1 MSTIDLV
8 RRERNT
14 TTFAAGEKIFQEGDP
29 GDCMYAVDSGEVEI
43 VKGTRTLETISG
55 GGIFGEMGLVN
66 SKPRMASAVA
76 KTGCTVVRLDQG
88 DFYFLIQHAPF
99 FAIQVMQ
106 VLAERVRQNTE
117 A

>member
-1 MSTIDLV
+1 MSAIDLV

-14 TTFAAGEKIFQEGDP
+14 KTFAAGDSIFQEGDP
-29 GDCMYAVDSGEVEI
+29 GDCMYVLDSGEVEI
-43 VKGTRTLETISG
+43 IKGARILETIAS

-66 SKPRMASAVA
+66 GKPRMASAVA
-76 KTGCTVVRLDQG
+76 KTDCTVVRVDQG

-117 A
+117 S